1 MPNLVLFNKPFRV
14 LSQFTDQYDRR
25 TLAQFIRIQDVY
37 PCGRLD
43 FDSEGL
49 LLLTGNGRLQA
60 QISDPKF
67 KLPKTYWVQVE
78 GNVSK
83 EHCKMLVSGVLLK
96 DGYAKASSCNILP
109 EPSLWKR
116 TPAIRERKSVPDS
129 WMEVVICEG
138 RNRQIRRMTA
148 SVGLPTLRLIR
159 VAIGN
164 WRIDN
169 LLPGQSRTEQVPL
182 PLVY

>member
-14 LSQFTDQYDRR
+14 LSQFTDQYD
-25 TLAQFIRIQDVY
+25 
-37 PCGRLD
+37 
-43 FDSEGL
+43 
-49 LLLTGNGRLQA
+49 
-60 QISDPKF
+60 
-67 KLPKTYWVQVE
+67 
-78 GNVSK
+78 
-83 EHCKMLVSGVLLK
+83 
-96 DGYAKASSCNILP
+96 
-109 EPSLWKR
+109 
-116 TPAIRERKSVPDS
+116 RKSVPDS